1 MPLGRGGLGMLCRTS
16 SSMQG
21 PSRHFRRVGFRP
33 PAFGLWSFSTR
44 IGSWVLQSHGQQVR
58 ARALAIVA
66 LAAVLCIPEV
76 AAQCLEVRI
85 LDPASAPVPT
95 AAVSIGGKEVPAD
108 RDGVALVCGLGDGP
122 HRARIAASGFNSLE
136 LTVEEPSGEVTV
148 MLEIE
153 TLAQD
158 LVVVGSRAEARV
170 ATESIVPVDLLSAS
184 QFAQQGDPDVLNQL
198 RNVVPSF
205 NVNVQPIS
213 GGAMIVRPA
222 NLRNLAPDHVLVL
235 VNGKRRHRAALIAWH
250 GNGVADGSQGPDV
263 SPIPSIALRQ
273 VEVLRDGASAQY
285 GSDAIAGVMNFTLK
299 DSPSEGSFEVR
310 TGQFY
315 EGDGSRLIFAG
326 NVGLPLGEGGFANL
340 SVEYGNSQP
349 TSRSIQRDDAKALIA
364 AGNLHVRSPVVQ
376 VWGSPELKDDVKFF
390 ANFGKLV
397 GESTQVYGHAN
408 YANRKATGGFFFRN
422 PNTRAGVYSIDR
434 GQSLLVGDAVD
445 ARDGVADGSAN
456 CPDVPIVNH
465 LPDEAALSRVFADPD
480 CFTFQEL
487 YPGGF
492 TPQFGGYY
500 SDSSLV
506 GGVRGQFTSGMT
518 WDASAGFGSSEV
530 DFFIFDTVNA
540 SLGPES
546 PTAFK
551 PGTYR
556 QEEFNLNI
564 DFAYAASEMVHVA
577 VGGEIRNE
585 KFSITQG
592 DQPSWELGPYLRQG
606 FSAGSNGFA
615 GFSPLAAGSWNRP
628 NGAVYGDIEISDAL
642 DRYTLDGAMRVE
654 RFAGFGGT
662 VNGKIAGRIELS
674 RALAVRSSWSTGF
687 RAPTP
692 GQQNA
697 YNLSSQ
703 WDPDLMDLVNVGTIP
718 STTQVAALRGGRA
731 LEPEESVNF
740 TAGAVAQD
748 GPVLVTA
755 DYFRIAISD
764 RIALASDFVLTAAEV
779 RDLLAE
785 GVTSAR
791 NLNEFRFF
799 TNDFDTVTQ
808 GIDIA
813 ATLVPTPQTE
823 VTLLFNRT
831 DSEVVQFNPDVVSAL
846 RIKQLQESLPTTRWN
861 AAVKREFG
869 RFTVLGR
876 VSYYGGWFDDDDN
889 QDYTGKHLVDF
900 ELSFPLRAD
909 LKLAVGAQNA
919 FNTFTDRSR
928 LGSAGPGNIYSQFSP
943 FGFDGG
949 YYYLRLNYSW
959 GARF

>member
-1 MPLGRGGLGMLCRTS
+1 MDGFVSSNSRQVGIGPLRVHAGRLQLTS
-16 SSMQG
+16 HVRLFEARSG
-21 PSRHFRRVGFRP
+21 V
-33 PAFGLWSFSTR
+33 GLWR
-44 IGSWVLQSHGQQVR
+44 SHGAA
-58 ARALAIVA
+58 ARWTAVGISWLIALLCVA
-66 LAAVLCIPEV
+66 DLN
-76 AAQCLEVRI
+76 AQCLDVKV
-85 LDPASAPVPT
+85 LDPTAAPVPT
-95 AAVSIGGKEVPAD
+95 ARVSAQQGDEVPTDSRGIASI
-108 RDGVALVCGLGDGP
+108 CGLGDGT
-122 HRARIAASGFNSLE
+122 HSLRISAPGFDVAE
-136 LTVEEPSGEVTV
+136 VAVKGPSGETTV
-148 MLEIE
+148 VLEIE
-153 TLAQD
+153 TFTQD
-158 LVVVGSRAEARV
+158 LVVVGSRAEARAV
-170 ATESIVPVDLLSAS
+170 AESIVPVDLLPSAE
-184 QFAQQGDPDVLNQL
+184 FAEQGDSDVLNQL

-235 VNGKRRHRAALIAWH
+235 VNGKRRHRAALVAWH
-250 GNGVADGSQGPDV
+250 GNGVSDGSQGPDI

-285 GSDAIAGVMNFTLK
+285 GSDAIAGVLNFTLK
-299 DSPSEGSFEVR
+299 DSPSGGSFEVR

-315 EGDGSRLIFAG
+315 AGDGNRLIFAG

-349 TSRSIQRDDAKALIA
+349 TSRSIQRDDAAALIA
-364 AGNLHVRSPVVQ
+364 AGNQHVRTPVVQ
-376 VWGSPELKDDVKFF
+376 IWGSPELKDDLKFF
-390 ANFGKLV
+390 GNFGKLL
-397 GESTQVYGHAN
+397 GESIQAYGHAS
-408 YANRKATGGFFFRN
+408 YSSRKATGGFFFRN

-434 GQSLLVGDAVD
+434 GKSLLVGDVLD

-456 CPDVPIVNH
+456 CPEVPIVNH
-465 LPDEAALSRVFADPD
+465 VPDQVGLARVFADPN

-500 SDSSLV
+500 TDNSLV
-506 GGVRGQFTSGMT
+506 GGLRGQFASGVT
-518 WDASAGFGSSEV
+518 WDASVGLGSSEV

-546 PTAFK
+546 PTAFR
-551 PGTYR
+551 PGIYR
-556 QEEFNLNI
+556 QEEFNVNL
-564 DFAYAASEMVHVA
+564 DFAYAASEMVHLA
-577 VGGEIRNE
+577 GGGEFRNE
-585 KFSITQG
+585 QFSITQG

-615 GFSPLAAGSWNRP
+615 GFGPLASGTWDRP

-642 DRYTLDGAMRVE
+642 DRYTLNGAVRAE

-662 VNGKIAGRIELS
+662 INGKIAGRVELS
-674 RALAVRSSWSTGF
+674 RALALRSAWSTGF

-718 STTQVAALRGGRA
+718 STTAVAALRGGKA
-731 LEPEESVNF
+731 LEPETSINF
-740 TAGAVAQD
+740 TAGAVARG
-748 GPVLVTA
+748 GPLSVTV

-764 RIALASDFVLTAAEV
+764 RLALASDFVLTPTEV

-799 TNDFDTVTQ
+799 TNDFDTVTR
-808 GIDIA
+808 GVDIA
-813 ATLVPTPQTE
+813 GSLVPTPGTE
-823 VTLLFNRT
+823 VSFLFNRT
-831 DSEVVQFNPDVVSAL
+831 DSKVVQFNPEVVSAL
-846 RIKQLQESLPTTRWN
+846 RVKQLQESLPKTRWN
-861 AAVKREFG
+861 AAVNQEWG
-869 RFTVLGR
+869 RLSVLGR
-876 VSYYGGWFDDDDN
+876 ISYYGGWFDDDDN
-889 QDYTGKHLVDF
+889 QNYTGRHLVDL
-900 ELSFPLRAD
+900 ELSVRLRPGW
-909 LKLAVGAQNA
+909 KLAMGAQNA

-928 LGSAGPGNIYSQFSP
+928 LGSAGPGNLYSQFSP

-959 GARF
+959 GTTF

>member
-1 MPLGRGGLGMLCRTS
+1 M
-16 SSMQG
+16 
-21 PSRHFRRVGFRP
+21 
-33 PAFGLWSFSTR
+33 
-44 IGSWVLQSHGQQVR
+44 
-58 ARALAIVA
+58 
-66 LAAVLCIPEV
+66 
-76 AAQCLEVRI
+76 

-95 AAVSIGGKEVPAD
+95 AVASIGGKEVPAGS
-108 RDGVALVCGLGDGP
+108 DGVALVCGLGDGP
-122 HRARIAASGFNSLE
+122 HTVRITASGFNILE

-148 MLEIE
+148 VLEIE

-158 LVVVGSRAEARV
+158 LVVVGSRAEARA
-170 ATESIVPVDLLSAS
+170 ATESIVPVDLLPAS
-184 QFAQQGDPDVLNQL
+184 EFAEQGDPDVLNQL

-213 GGAMIVRPA
+213 AGAMIVRPA

-250 GNGVADGSQGPDV
+250 GNGVSDGSQGPDV

-285 GSDAIAGVMNFTLK
+285 GSDAIAGVLNFTLK
-299 DSPSEGSFEVR
+299 DSRRGGSFEVR

-315 EGDGSRLIFAG
+315 EGDGNRLVFAG

-340 SVEYGNSQP
+340 SFEYGNSQP

-364 AGNLHVRSPVVQ
+364 AGNQHVLTPVVQ
-376 VWGSPELKDDVKFF
+376 VWGSPELNDDVKLFG
-390 ANFGKLV
+390 NFGKLV
-397 GESTQVYGHAN
+397 SESTQVYGHAN
-408 YANRKATGGFFFRN
+408 YASRKATGGFFFRN

-434 GQSLLVGDAVD
+434 GRSLLVGDALD

-456 CPDVPIVNH
+456 CPPVSIVDH
-465 LPDEAALSRVFADPD
+465 APDQAALSRVFADPD

-492 TPQFGGYY
+492 TPQFGGHYR
-500 SDSSLV
+500 DSSLV
-506 GGVRGQFTSGMT
+506 GGVRGQFASGMT
-518 WDASAGFGSSEV
+518 WDASVGLGSSEV

-551 PGTYR
+551 PGIYR
-556 QEEFNLNI
+556 QEELNLNI

-577 VGGEIRNE
+577 AGGEIRNE

-615 GFSPLAAGSWNRP
+615 GFSPLAAGIWNRP
-628 NGAVYGDIEISDAL
+628 NGAVYADIEISDAL

-703 WDPDLMDLVNVGTIP
+703 WDPGLMDLVNVGTIP
-718 STTQVAALRGGRA
+718 STAEVAALRGGRA
-731 LEPEESVNF
+731 LEPEKSVNF

-764 RIALASDFVLTAAEV
+764 RIALTSDFVLSAAEV
-779 RDLLAE
+779 RNLLAE
-785 GVTSAR
+785 GVASAR

-799 TNDFDTVTQ
+799 TNDFDTLTQ

-813 ATLVPTPQTE
+813 ATLVPTPHTE
-823 VTLLFNRT
+823 IAFLFNRT
-831 DSEVVQFNPDVVSAL
+831 DTEVVQFNPEVVSAL

-876 VSYYGGWFDDDDN
+876 VSCYGGWFDDDDN
-889 QDYTGKHLVDF
+889 QDYTGKHLADF
-900 ELSFPLRAD
+900 ELSFLLRPG
-909 LKLAVGAQNA
+909 LKLAGGAQNA
-919 FNTFTDRSR
+919 FNTYTDRSR
-928 LGSAGPGNIYSQFSP
+928 LGSAGPGNLYSQFSP

-959 GARF
+959 GTRF

>member
-1 MPLGRGGLGMLCRTS
+1 M
-16 SSMQG
+16 
-21 PSRHFRRVGFRP
+21 RHEHVG
-33 PAFGLWSFSTR
+33 AA
-44 IGSWVLQSHGQQVR
+44 R
-58 ARALAIVA
+58 AGALAIAA
-66 LAAVLCIPEV
+66 LHVLAWVPEL
-76 AAQCLEVRI
+76 ASQCLDVKVI
-85 LDPASAPVPT
+85 DPASAPVPT
-95 AAVSIGGKEVPAD
+95 ALASSGGKEVLTD
-108 RDGVALVCGLGDGP
+108 SSGVASICGLGEGP
-122 HRARIAASGFNSLE
+122 HSLLITAPGFSVAE
-136 LTVEEPSGEVTV
+136 LIVGGPSGTVTV
-148 MLEIE
+148 RLEIE
-153 TLAQD
+153 TLTQD
-158 LVVVGSRAEARV
+158 LVVVGSRAEARAV
-170 ATESIVPVDLLSAS
+170 TESIVPVDLLPAS
-184 QFAQQGDPDVLNQL
+184 EFAQQGDPDVLNQL

-250 GNGVADGSQGPDV
+250 GNGVSDGSQGPDI

-299 DSPSEGSFEVR
+299 DSPSGGSLEMR

-315 EGDGSRLIFAG
+315 EGDGNRLILAG

-364 AGNLHVRSPVVQ
+364 AGNQHVRTPVVQ
-376 VWGSPELKDDVKFF
+376 VWGLPELKDDVKLFG
-390 ANFGKLV
+390 NFGKLIS
-397 GESTQVYGHAN
+397 EFTQLYGHASH
-408 YANRKATGGFFFRN
+408 ASRKATGGFFFRN

-434 GQSLLVGDAVD
+434 GRSLLVGDVLD
-445 ARDGVADGSAN
+445 ARDGIADGSAN
-456 CPDVPIVNH
+456 CPTVPIVDH
-465 LPDEAALSRVFADPD
+465 EPDRAALSRVFADPN

-500 SDSSLV
+500 TDSSLV
-506 GGVRGQFTSGMT
+506 GGVRGQFADGIT
-518 WDASAGFGSSEV
+518 WDASVGLGSSEV

-546 PTAFK
+546 PTEFR
-551 PGTYR
+551 PGIYR
-556 QEEFNLNI
+556 QEELNLNL
-564 DFAYAASEMVHVA
+564 DFAYAASDTIHVA
-577 VGGEIRNE
+577 AGGEFRNE
-585 KFSITQG
+585 RFSITQG

-615 GFSPLAAGSWNRP
+615 GFGPLAAGSWDRP
-628 NGAVYGDIEISDAL
+628 NGAVYGDVEVSDAL
-642 DRYTLDGAMRVE
+642 GRYTLDGAIRAE

-662 VNGKIAGRIELS
+662 VNGKIAGRVELS
-674 RALAVRSSWSTGF
+674 RVLALRSAWSTGF

-718 STTQVAALRGGRA
+718 STTAVAALRGGKA
-731 LEPEESVNF
+731 LEPETSVNF
-740 TAGAVAQD
+740 TVGAVAQG
-748 GPVLVTA
+748 GPLSVTA
-755 DYFRIAISD
+755 DYFRVAIND
-764 RIALASDFVLTAAEV
+764 RLALASDFVLTAAEV
-779 RDLLAE
+779 QKLLAE

-799 TNDFDTVTQ
+799 TNDFDTLTR
-808 GIDIA
+808 GLDIA
-813 ATLVPTPQTE
+813 ATLVPTPETE
-823 VTLLFNRT
+823 ITFLFNRT
-831 DSEVVQFNPDVVSAL
+831 STEVVQFNPDIVSAL
-846 RIKQLQESLPTTRWN
+846 RIKQLQQSLPKTRWN
-861 AAVKREFG
+861 VAVKREFG
-869 RFTVLGR
+869 RFSVLAR

-889 QDYTGKHLVDF
+889 QDYTGKHLADF
-900 ELSFPLRAD
+900 EVSFRVRPD
-909 LKLAVGAQNA
+909 WTLAAGAQNA
-919 FNTFTDRSR
+919 FNTYTDRSR
-928 LGSAGPGNIYSQFSP
+928 LGSAGPGNRYSQFSP

-959 GARF
+959 GTAF

>member
-1 MPLGRGGLGMLCRTS
+1 MRSAAVVCT
-16 SSMQG
+16 
-21 PSRHFRRVGFRP
+21 
-33 PAFGLWSFSTR
+33 W
-44 IGSWVLQSHGQQVR
+44 
-58 ARALAIVA
+58 
-66 LAAVLCIPEV
+66 LAALLCVPKL
-76 AAQCLEVRI
+76 AAQCLEVKV

-95 AAVSIGGKEVPAD
+95 ALVLTDGKEVPAD
-108 RDGVALVCGLGDGP
+108 SSGVASICVLGDGP
-122 HRARIAASGFNSLE
+122 HSLLITAPGFNPSE
-136 LTVEEPSGEVTV
+136 LTVEGPSGNVTV

-153 TLAQD
+153 TFTQD
-158 LVVVGSRAEARV
+158 LVVVGSRAEARTV
-170 ATESIVPVDLLSAS
+170 TESIVPVDLLPAS
-184 QFAQQGDPDVLNQL
+184 EFAEQGDPDVLNQL

-250 GNGVADGSQGPDV
+250 GNGVSDGSQGPDI

-299 DSPSEGSFEVR
+299 DSPRGGAFEVR

-315 EGDGSRLIFAG
+315 EGDGNRLVFAG
-326 NVGLPLGEGGFANL
+326 NVGLPLGEDGFANL
-340 SVEYGNSQP
+340 SFEYGSSQP
-349 TSRSIQRDDAKALIA
+349 TSRSVQRDDAAALIA
-364 AGNLHVRSPVVQ
+364 AGNQQVRTPVVQ

-390 ANFGKLV
+390 SNLGKLV
-397 GESTQVYGHAN
+397 GKSTQVYGHAS
-408 YANRKATGGFFFRN
+408 YASRKATGGFFFRN

-434 GQSLLVGDAVD
+434 GRSLLVGDVLD
-445 ARDGVADGSAN
+445 ARDSVADGSAD
-456 CPDVPIVNH
+456 CPEVPIVDH
-465 LPDEAALSRVFADPD
+465 VPDQAALSRVFEDPN

-487 YPGGF
+487 LPGGF

-500 SDSSLV
+500 TDSSLV
-506 GGVRGQFTSGMT
+506 GGVRGQLASGMT
-518 WDASAGFGSSEV
+518 WDASVGLGSSEV

-546 PTAFK
+546 PTAFR

-556 QEEFNLNI
+556 QEEFNLNF
-564 DFAYAASEMVHVA
+564 DVAYAASDMVHLA
-577 VGGEIRNE
+577 AGGEFRNE

-615 GFSPLAAGSWNRP
+615 GFSPLAAGSWDRP

-642 DRYTLDGAMRVE
+642 GSYTLDGAIRAE

-662 VNGKIAGRIELS
+662 VNGKIAGRVELG
-674 RALAVRSSWSTGF
+674 RALALRTSWSTGF

-718 STTQVAALRGGRA
+718 STTAVAALRGGEA
-731 LEPEESVNF
+731 LEPETSINF
-740 TAGAVAQD
+740 TGGAVVQA
-748 GPVLVTA
+748 GVLSVTT

-764 RIALASDFVLTAAEV
+764 RLALASDFVLTAAEV
-779 RDLLAE
+779 RNLLAE

-799 TNDFDTVTQ
+799 TNNFDTLTQ

-813 ATLVPTPQTE
+813 ATLVPTPETE
-823 VTLLFNRT
+823 VTFLFNRT
-831 DSEVVQFNPDVVSAL
+831 DTEVVQFNPEVVSAL
-846 RIKQLQESLPTTRWN
+846 RIRQLQESLPRTRWN
-861 AAVKREFG
+861 AALNREFG
-869 RFTVLGR
+869 RFSVLAR

-889 QDYTGKHLVDF
+889 QNYTGKHLADF
-900 ELSFPLRAD
+900 EFSFLLRPD
-909 LKLAVGAQNA
+909 LKLSAGAQNA
-919 FNTFTDRSR
+919 FNTYTDRSR
-928 LGSAGPGNIYSQFSP
+928 LGSAGPGNLYSQFSP

-959 GARF
+959 GTAF

>member
-1 MPLGRGGLGMLCRTS
+1 MEGIDPGRERHSPGAGMRD
-16 SSMQG
+16 
-21 PSRHFRRVGFRP
+21 F
-33 PAFGLWSFSTR
+33 TR
-44 IGSWVLQSHGQQVR
+44 NPWVLGASRLVTGFDWSVR
-58 ARALAIVA
+58 RFGASSRQAVDRPVPSAPSVIA
-66 LAAVLCIPEV
+66 GLAAMLCIPGL
-76 AAQCLEVRI
+76 AAQCLEVRV
-85 LDPASAPVPT
+85 LDPASTPVPT
-95 AAVSIGGKEVPAD
+95 AFVSTGSREIPVGS
-108 RDGVALVCGLGDGP
+108 DGVVLICDLGDGP
-122 HRARIAASGFNSLE
+122 HSLLITAPGFNAVQ
-136 LTVEEPSGEVTV
+136 LTVDGPPGSVEVV
-148 MLEIE
+148 LEIE
-153 TLAQD
+153 TLTQD
-158 LVVVGSRAEARV
+158 LVVVGSRAEARAV
-170 ATESIVPVDLLSAS
+170 TESIVPVDLLPAS
-184 QFAQQGDPDVLNQL
+184 EFAEQGDPDVLNQL

-250 GNGVADGSQGPDV
+250 GNGVSDGSQGPDI

-299 DSPSEGSFEVR
+299 DSPRGGSFEIR

-315 EGDGSRLIFAG
+315 EGDGNRLVVAG

-340 SVEYGNSQP
+340 SLEYGNAEP
-349 TSRSIQRDDAKALIA
+349 TSRSVQRDDAAALIA
-364 AGNLHVRSPVVQ
+364 AGNQHVRTPVVQ

-390 ANFGKLV
+390 GNFGKLL
-397 GESTQVYGHAN
+397 GESTQAYGHTS
-408 YANRKATGGFFFRN
+408 YSSRKATGGFFFRN

-434 GQSLLVGDAVD
+434 GRTLLVGDALD
-445 ARDGVADGSAN
+445 AQDGIFDGSAN
-456 CPDVPIVNH
+456 CPEVPIVDHVPN
-465 LPDEAALSRVFADPD
+465 EAGLARVLADPN
-480 CFTFQEL
+480 CFTFREL

-500 SDSSLV
+500 TDSSLV
-506 GGVRGQFTSGMT
+506 GGLRGQFASGIT
-518 WDASAGFGSSEV
+518 WDASVGLGSSEV

-546 PTAFK
+546 PTAFR
-551 PGTYR
+551 PGIYR
-556 QEEFNLNI
+556 QEEFTLNL
-564 DFAYAASEMVHVA
+564 DFAYAASEVIHLA
-577 VGGEIRNE
+577 AGGEFRNE
-585 KFSITQG
+585 EFTIVQG

-615 GFSPLAAGSWNRP
+615 GFSPLAAGSWDRP

-642 DRYTLDGAMRVE
+642 DRYTLDGAIRAE

-662 VNGKIAGRIELS
+662 VNGKIAGRVELG
-674 RALAVRSSWSTGF
+674 RGLALRTSWSTGF

-718 STTQVAALRGGRA
+718 STTAVAALRGGKA
-731 LEPEESVNF
+731 LEPETSVNF
-740 TAGAVAQD
+740 TVGAVAQA
-748 GPVLVTA
+748 GALSLTS

-764 RIALASDFVLTAAEV
+764 RLALASDFVLTTDEV

-799 TNDFDTVTQ
+799 TNDFDTLTQ
-808 GIDIA
+808 GIDIV
-813 ATLVPTPQTE
+813 ATLVPAPQTE
-823 VTLLFNRT
+823 VTFLFNRT
-831 DSEVVQFNPDVVSAL
+831 DTTVVQFNPEIVSAL
-846 RIKQLQESLPTTRWN
+846 RIKQLQESLPKTRWN
-861 AAVKREFG
+861 AALSREFG
-869 RFTVLGR
+869 RFSVLAR

-889 QDYTGKHLVDF
+889 QNYTGKHLADF
-900 ELSFPLRAD
+900 EFSFKLRPD
-909 LKLAVGAQNA
+909 LKLAAGAQNA

-928 LGSAGPGNIYSQFSP
+928 LGSAGPGNLYSQFSP
-943 FGFDGG
+943 YGFDGG

-959 GARF
+959 GTTF

>member
-1 MPLGRGGLGMLCRTS
+1 MRVS
-16 SSMQG
+16 SSHLHLLG
-21 PSRHFRRVGFRP
+21 LRP
-33 PAFGLWSFSTR
+33 RTFALRSFSAR
-44 IGSWVLQSHGQQVR
+44 IGGRISQPPGGPVR
-58 ARALAIVA
+58 ARALAIAGLVS
-66 LAAVLCIPEV
+66 LACIPGI
-76 AAQCLEVRI
+76 AAQCLEVRV

-95 AAVSIGGKEVPAD
+95 AVASIGGKDVPAD
-108 RDGVALVCGLGDGP
+108 SHGVALLCGLGDGP
-122 HRARIAASGFNSLE
+122 HTVRITASGFNSLE
-136 LTVEEPSGEVTV
+136 LTVAEPSGAVTV

-158 LVVVGSRAEARV
+158 LVVVGSRAEARA
-170 ATESIVPVDLLSAS
+170 ATESIVPVDLLPAS
-184 QFAQQGDPDVLNQL
+184 EFAEQGDPDVLNQL

-250 GNGVADGSQGPDV
+250 GNGVSDGSQGPDV

-299 DSPSEGSFEVR
+299 DSQSGGSFEVR

-315 EGDGSRLIFAG
+315 EGDGNRLVFAG
-326 NVGLPLGEGGFANL
+326 NVGLPLGDGGFANL
-340 SVEYGNSQP
+340 SVEYGDSQP

-364 AGNLHVRSPVVQ
+364 AGNRHVRSPVVQ
-376 VWGSPELKDDVKFF
+376 VWGLPELKDDVKFF
-390 ANFGKLV
+390 GNFGKLV
-397 GESTQVYGHAN
+397 SESTQVYGHAN
-408 YANRKATGGFFFRN
+408 YASRKATGGFFFRN

-434 GQSLLVGDAVD
+434 GQSLLVGDALD

-456 CPDVPIVNH
+456 CPDVPIVDH
-465 LPDEAALSRVFADPD
+465 APDQAALSRVFADPD

-500 SDSSLV
+500 TDSSLV
-506 GGVRGQFTSGMT
+506 GGVRGQFASGMT
-518 WDASAGFGSSEV
+518 WDASVGLGSSEV

-551 PGTYR
+551 PGIYR
-556 QEEFNLNI
+556 QEELNLNI

-577 VGGEIRNE
+577 AGGEIRNE

-628 NGAVYGDIEISDAL
+628 NVAVYADIEISDAL

-703 WDPDLMDLVNVGTIP
+703 WDPGLMDLVNVGTIP
-718 STTQVAALRGGRA
+718 STTEVAALRGGRA
-731 LEPEESVNF
+731 LEPEKSVNF
-740 TAGAVAQD
+740 TAGAVAQG

-764 RIALASDFVLTAAEV
+764 RIALASDFVLTASEV

-823 VTLLFNRT
+823 ITFLFNRT
-831 DSEVVQFNPDVVSAL
+831 DTEVVQFNPEVVSAL
-846 RIKQLQESLPTTRWN
+846 RLKQLQESLPTTRWN

-869 RFTVLGR
+869 RFTALGR

-889 QDYTGKHLVDF
+889 QDYTGKHLMDF
-900 ELSFPLRAD
+900 ELSFLLRPG
-909 LKLAVGAQNA
+909 LKLAGGAQNA
-919 FNTFTDRSR
+919 FNTYTDRNQ
-928 LGSAGPGNIYSQFSP
+928 LGSAGPGNLYSQFSP
-943 FGFDGG
+943 FGFGGG
-949 YYYLRLNYSW
+949 YYYARLNYSW
-959 GARF
+959 GTRF